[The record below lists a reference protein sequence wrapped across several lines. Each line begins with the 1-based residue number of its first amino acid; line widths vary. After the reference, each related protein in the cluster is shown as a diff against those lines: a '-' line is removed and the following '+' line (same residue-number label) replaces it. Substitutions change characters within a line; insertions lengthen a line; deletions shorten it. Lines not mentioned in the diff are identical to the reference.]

1 MRFNCLKLFSLL
13 WGLIFF
19 AVADLQAQQVV
30 RVYMSGGRTIVYDGV
45 DSLVCTVEEQE
56 IYADGKIY
64 RFLTSEVDS
73 AVYNLAPVT
82 PGQQVDLGLSVK
94 WAGWNVGA
102 TSPEEYGG
110 YFAWGELEEKSDYS
124 VDTYQYYDQANKAYQ
139 FIGDNISGTQYDVA
153 RTQWGDNWRM
163 PTKEEFQELVDRCDW
178 EWAKYNGVSGQKIT
192 GPNGNSIFLPAAGY
206 RHGQHFSYRGSDGHY
221 WMGDFYRDDSK
232 NAYFLYFYYG
242 YEHWNYD
249 YRFDGFSVRPV
260 FDEIKHE
267 F

>member
-1 MRFNCLKLFSLL
+1 
-13 WGLIFF
+13 
-19 AVADLQAQQVV
+19 
-30 RVYMSGGRTIVYDGV
+30 MSGGRTIVYDGV

-56 IYADGKIY
+56 IYVDGKIY

-124 VDTYQYYDQANKAYQ
+124 VDTYQYYDQANKVYQ

-153 RTQWGDNWRM
+153 RTQWGGNWRM

-178 EWAKYNGVSGQKIT
+178 EWAKYNGVSGQKVI

-206 RHGQHFSYRGSDGHY
+206 RFGRNFSYRGSDGHY